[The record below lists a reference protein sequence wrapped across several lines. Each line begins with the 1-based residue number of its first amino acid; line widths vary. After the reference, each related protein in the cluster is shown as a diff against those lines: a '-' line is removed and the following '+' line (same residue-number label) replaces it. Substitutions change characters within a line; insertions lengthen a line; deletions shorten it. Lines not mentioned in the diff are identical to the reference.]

1 LIYKKLKETKSLPDQ
16 QQQFVELSY
25 SSLQLLQ
32 VPPVQHFHLLL
43 LEQVVNTSKGKK
55 IKAW

>member
-1 LIYKKLKETKSLPDQ
+1 LKETKSLPDQ